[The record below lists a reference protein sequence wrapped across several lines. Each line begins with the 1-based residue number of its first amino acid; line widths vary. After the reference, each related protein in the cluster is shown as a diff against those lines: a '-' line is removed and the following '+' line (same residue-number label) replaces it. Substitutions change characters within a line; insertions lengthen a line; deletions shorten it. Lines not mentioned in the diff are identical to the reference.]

1 MNGRLCTNLAAGPG
15 TLAGER
21 TVVRPYRDDDAEAM
35 YEAVVESR
43 DHLRQFFAWFDNFGS
58 VADTLAFFRQAQSD
72 YILRRAF
79 RMGIFSNAN
88 AYLGGCS
95 LLVQDWAVPW
105 FTVTYWIRQ
114 PQEGK
119 GFITEAVRLLIQAA
133 FEELG
138 AERLSLDCDALNHRS
153 AAVAERLGFKL
164 EGRARHERRNTS
176 GDLADYL
183 YYAMLKD
190 EYQER
195 FQSQQDRLASSPVT
209 RTELPSRLGSR
220 TRRR

>member
-1 MNGRLCTNLAAGPG
+1 MAGVAQILRPAPG

-21 TVVRPYRDDDAEAM
+21 IVVRPYHDDDAEAM
-35 YEAVVESR
+35 YEAVAESR
-43 DHLRQFFAWFDNFGS
+43 DHLRQFFPWFDNFGS
-58 VADTLAFFRQAQSD
+58 VADALAFLRHAQSD

-79 RMGIFSNAN
+79 RMGIFSSAN

-114 PQEGK
+114 SQEGR
-119 GFITEAVRLLIQAA
+119 GFITEAVSLLIQAA

-153 AAVAERLGFKL
+153 AAVAERLGFKM

-176 GDLADYL
+176 GDLADFL

-190 EYQER
+190 EYHER
-195 FQSQQDRLASSPVT
+195 FHSQQHRFS
-209 RTELPSRLGSR
+209 
-220 TRRR
+220 